1 MTSKANDTLT
11 PANKPDARET
21 PQRGLPNA
29 QADHHAEQ
37 VDGKAAH
44 PGNQEKQARGAQP
57 AATQATSA
65 HTGIRGDIASDHNP
79 TDPFEP
85 RR

>member
-1 MTSKANDTLT
+1 MTSKASDAVTHET
-11 PANKPDARET
+11 KPDSREALR
-21 PQRGLPNA
+21 RGLPNA

-37 VDGKAAH
+37 ADGKAAH

-57 AATQATSA
+57 AATQATRA